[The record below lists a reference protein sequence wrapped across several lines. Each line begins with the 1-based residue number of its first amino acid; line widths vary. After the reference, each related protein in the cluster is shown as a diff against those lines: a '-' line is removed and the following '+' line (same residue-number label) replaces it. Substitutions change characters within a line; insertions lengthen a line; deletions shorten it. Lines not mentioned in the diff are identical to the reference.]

1 LGVLRLTDE
10 GWIPET
16 TGIQLVVLTKNK
28 HMLQLQKQSMWSQ
41 VKQISLTTDLEL
53 KREAKKYLA
62 ILNTKDRY
70 NYVKEIKSFIQKHSK

>member
-1 LGVLRLTDE
+1 
-10 GWIPET
+10 
-16 TGIQLVVLTKNK
+16 
-28 HMLQLQKQSMWSQ
+28 MQLQKQSMWSQ

-70 NYVKEIKSFIQKHSK
+70 NYFTEIKLFIQKHSQ